1 MLNVVQQGL
10 LSAILVLS
18 VWVFEREM
26 SWLEMLGYWG
36 IGWNLL
42 KMCVAETYFPD
53 TRDAQDL
60 LLIVGQLDARQSM
73 HEAMLKEHL
82 ARRCRRKTDL

>member
-60 LLIVGQLDARQSM
+60 LLIVGQLDARQAM
-73 HEAMLKEHL
+73 HEAKLNEHL